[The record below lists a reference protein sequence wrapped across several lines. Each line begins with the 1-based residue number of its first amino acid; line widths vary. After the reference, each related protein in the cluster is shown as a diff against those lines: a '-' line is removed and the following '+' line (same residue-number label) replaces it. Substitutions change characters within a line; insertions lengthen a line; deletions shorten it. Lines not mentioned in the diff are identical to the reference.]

1 MDLMKFLEENWFQI
15 TLIITIIGTV
25 IKLTTRFDNSVN
37 ENNKKFNDLKK
48 DIKDLRDDT
57 NDKIDKI
64 NKRLDDSD
72 EKRND
77 GQERTRLIMEGV
89 EATLIS
95 LKNEGHN
102 GPVTASLEAINA
114 YKLRKASE

>member
-1 MDLMKFLEENWFQI
+1 MELMKFLEENWFQI
-15 TLIITIIGTV
+15 TLIGTLIGFTV
-25 IKLTTRFDNSVN
+25 KLTNKVNLYNSRFD
-37 ENNKKFNDLKK
+37 DIKK
-48 DIKDLRDDT
+48 DIKDFKDDT
-57 NDKIDKI
+57 NDKIIKI
-64 NKRLDDSD
+64 NERLDEDD
-72 EKRND
+72 KKRTE

-102 GPVTASLEAINA
+102 GPVTASLEAINE

>member
-1 MDLMKFLEENWFQI
+1 
-15 TLIITIIGTV
+15 
-25 IKLTTRFDNSVN
+25 
-37 ENNKKFNDLKK
+37 
-48 DIKDLRDDT
+48 
-57 NDKIDKI
+57 
-64 NKRLDDSD
+64 
-72 EKRND
+72 
-77 GQERTRLIMEGV
+77 MEGV